1 MSDLE
6 VIRKLEEIRNAVDRL
21 TLLLYAHVDPHKAN
35 RENAHALFDKYEEV
49 VKEHYQR
56 SPYFNPDNPYKPED
70 YDKD

>member
-21 TLLLYAHVDPHKAN
+21 TLLLYAYVDPHKAN
-35 RENAHALFDKYEEV
+35 RENAHKLFDAYEEV

-56 SPYFNPDNPYKPED
+56 SLYFTPNNPYKPKD